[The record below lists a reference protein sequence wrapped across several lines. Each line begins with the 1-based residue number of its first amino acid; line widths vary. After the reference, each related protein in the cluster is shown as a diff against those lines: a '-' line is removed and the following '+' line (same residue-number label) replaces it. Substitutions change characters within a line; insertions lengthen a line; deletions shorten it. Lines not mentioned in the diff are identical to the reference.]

1 MSMEETTSRDEALER
16 AGGEDDMSTES
27 PKVMVIL
34 PTYNE
39 RENIPDLVDALFKL
53 AIANFHL
60 LIVDDNSPDGTG
72 EIAEQIARSQDY
84 RGKVNVLHRPQKQ
97 GLGPAYIAGYKHA
110 LADDA
115 QLIIQMDAD
124 FSHQPKYIPQMLEQA
139 RANDV
144 VVGSRY
150 VAGGSVDERWGPI
163 RKLLSWWANRLY
175 TPGILGIP
183 IRDTT
188 GGFRLFQRDCLESL
202 DLDRIK
208 ANGYVFQVE
217 VIYVMNRLGYAIKEI
232 PIHFPD
238 RERGVS
244 KMSPSI
250 AAEAALRVLQIKFR
264 HRGLSPVRRRM
275 TAKDA
280 ESE

>member
-1 MSMEETTSRDEALER
+1 MILTETASHGEALER
-16 AGGEDDMSTES
+16 TRGENDMSTES

-39 RENIPDLVDALFKL
+39 RENIPELVDALFRL
-53 AIANFHL
+53 DIRNFHL

-72 EIAEQIARSQDY
+72 EIAEQISQSQRY

-97 GLGPAYIAGYKHA
+97 GLGPAYIAGYKRA
-110 LADDA
+110 LELDA

-124 FSHQPKYIPQMLEQA
+124 FSHQPKYIPQLLEQA
-139 RANDV
+139 RRNDV

-175 TPGILGIP
+175 TPGILRIP
-183 IRDTT
+183 VRDAT
-188 GGFRLFQRDCLESL
+188 GGFRLFHRNCLIGL
-202 DLDRIK
+202 GPDRIK

-217 VIYVMNRLGYAIKEI
+217 VIYVMYKLGYRIKEI

-250 AAEAALRVLQIKFR
+250 AAEAALRVLQIMFR
-264 HRGLSPVRRRM
+264 HRGLSPAQRRQ
-275 TAKDA
+275 TP
-280 ESE
+280 

>member
-1 MSMEETTSRDEALER
+1 
-16 AGGEDDMSTES
+16 MSTDS

-39 RENIPDLVDALFKL
+39 RENIAELVDALFGL
-53 AIANFHL
+53 DIRNFHL

-72 EIAEQIARSQDY
+72 EIAEQIAQSQRY
-84 RGKVNVLHRPQKQ
+84 RGKVKVLHRPQKQ
-97 GLGPAYIAGYKHA
+97 GLGPAYIAGYKGA
-110 LADDA
+110 LELEA

-124 FSHQPKYIPQMLEQA
+124 FSHQPKYIPQLLEQA
-139 RANDV
+139 RRNDV

-163 RKLLSWWANRLY
+163 RKLLSWWANRRY
-175 TPGILGIP
+175 TPGILRISV
-183 IRDTT
+183 RDAT
-188 GGFRLFQRDCLESL
+188 GGFRLFHRNCLIGL
-202 DLDRIK
+202 DPDRIK

-217 VIYVMNRLGYAIKEI
+217 VIYVMYKLGYRIKEI

-250 AAEAALRVLQIKFR
+250 AAEAALRVLQIMFR
-264 HRGLSPVRRRM
+264 HRGLSPAQRRQ
-275 TAKDA
+275 TP
-280 ESE
+280 